1 MSSLLYALG
10 LRATRAK
17 VLVLVVW
24 LAILALLGAGAIF
37 LSKGAN
43 APITIPG
50 TESQAAIDTLGRTF
64 PEVSGTSGRIIV
76 VSPEGSRVDS
86 EPFKTEIE
94 DAAVGLEKLESV
106 TGVSTPFSEV
116 AASEISD
123 DKRAA
128 LLTIQMQVSTG
139 DVPEATTAGVQ
150 EAVAQLQ
157 DLSLIHI

>member
-1 MSSLLYALG
+1 MLYALG

-76 VSPEGSRVDS
+76 VAPEGSRVDS
-86 EPFKTEIE
+86 DPFKTEIE
-94 DAAVGLEKLESV
+94 DAAVDLEKLDSV

-139 DVPEATTAGVQ
+139 DVPAATTACVSHSAG
-150 EAVAQLQ
+150 E
-157 DLSLIHI
+157 